1 MNTFFRTAATFS
13 ALALFGAGCAPAAPT
28 PAPSVPSTP
37 TVEVP
42 ASEPGHPP
50 VVVMTVGEETY
61 PGVEGSYCYEGVC
74 VDKIGP
80 DALVTEAALPFKDVA
95 SGSQLDFTVGGEVF
109 EFAAG
114 MMNASG
120 TDLGLR
126 LPVSFRNGKYN
137 FKIPA
142 SVGGKVLVSAMVRF
156 GQTGSDDVTY
166 VFPVNVR

>member
-1 MNTFFRTAATFS
+1 MKRLLILVS
-13 ALALFGAGCAPAAPT
+13 AFALLGAGCAPSAPR
-28 PAPSVPSTP
+28 PVPSAPSAP

-50 VVVMTVGEETY
+50 VVVMTVGDETY
-61 PGVEGSYCYEGVC
+61 PGVEGSYCYEGLC
-74 VDKIGP
+74 VDKIAP
-80 DALVTEAALPFKDVA
+80 DALVMEASLPFKEVTR
-95 SGSQLDFTVGGEVF
+95 GSQLDFTVGGEVF

-137 FKIPA
+137 FKIPV
-142 SVGGKVLVSAMVRF
+142 SVSGKVLVNAMVRF
-156 GQTGSDDVTY
+156 GQSGSDDVTY
-166 VFPVNVR
+166 AFPVNVR

>member
-1 MNTFFRTAATFS
+1 MKKTALLLAS
-13 ALALFGAGCAPAAPT
+13 IALLGAGCAPSAPT
-28 PAPSVPSTP
+28 PASSAPSAP

-50 VVVMTVGEETY
+50 VVVMTVGDETY
-61 PGVEGSYCYEGVC
+61 PGVEGSYCYEGLC

-80 DALVTEAALPFKDVA
+80 DALVAEASLPFKVVA
-95 SGSQLDFTVGGEVF
+95 VGSQLDFTVGGEVF

-142 SVGGKVLVSAMVRF
+142 SVSGKALVNAMVRF
-156 GQTGSDDVTY
+156 GQSGSDDVTY
-166 VFPVNVR
+166 TFPVNVR